1 MMNSITFEQIDS
13 ARKYLKEAVELIRQG
28 KNEQVIRDHFTSYL
42 RILFP
47 EIPKWVT
54 DHVLG
59 GEAALKTHKE
69 NKGSTGFVDNLIG
82 LTPIEYESDLLNQS
96 KFNEGFAQVRTY
108 CASLINQGNDPSQI
122 VGILSDTVHWHAYRI
137 RAIKAMPGQKLNG
150 EEIALDKLESIDA
163 SSATELE
170 ARRLI
175 EFLIK
180 YVQRIG
186 SRPLDAVSIARD
198 LGFESRF
205 CERHLFPLSKVV
217 ANAFSSKPDYAELI
231 KKLWCN
237 FVSYVSAKGKTN
249 AFNPKEYTRELYIL
263 TLGKLICANAIEEKA
278 LFSNDDE
285 LAKILNGEFFNNRGL
300 ENFVEYDYFGW
311 LNSSEEFLKQLFAVA
326 RGIQQD
332 LRAYNFKQTLTED
345 IFGRLMSQ
353 LAERS
358 QRILLGQE
366 CTPTWLARA
375 LVRKTFTELPVG
387 VSPQFIDMS
396 CGSGSIIFETVKQS
410 MAKIE
415 ATKKNK
421 AERMDLLIRS
431 ITGFDIDP
439 LAVMLSK
446 ISWVLAAKPWLAPFG
461 AHRITIPIYHAD
473 SLFAVTP
480 LSKEE
485 NAGCEK
491 ITLIMADCTLS
502 LPSFLLSAGWQ
513 IVFDSLIDRAYS
525 IAVHSD
531 LKGFEKGQVVE
542 IIDEILP
549 SAPVKINNESK
560 EALKIF
566 LADLIEKIHKLHCED
581 KNGIWAFILRNNYRP
596 ALVAGQFN
604 GLVANP
610 PWLAL
615 SKIADNPYK
624 SALGKMAESLG
635 IKPKGASFLHLEMA
649 TIFLLRSVDRYLQQN
664 AIVGCIVPETVLNG
678 NQHNLFREAAY
689 ENTEKAVHFSPD
701 MIWKVDERAFKNR
714 AIVLFGKKQPA
725 SKTTIIPGEYIS
737 ADGAVQPLEF
747 HKVIHGSRTVWTDR
761 AGTDTKKLF
770 HPADFEQG
778 ADIMPRRLFFHE
790 TIRLGGSTMVGL
802 KPIEQG
808 SSVLTFLVDDAKQL
822 KDFKLFTPCNVP
834 EKYIF
839 DVVLS
844 KLLSPFLMAPSVKAL
859 LPIKKG
865 SKGQWTALTEA
876 ELDGHSDSTVAARAF
891 KAISKEIGKLDG
903 IASPTIDSI
912 WTRINFR
919 NKIGKQNFPDNGYLV
934 FTGAGGSD
942 ICSAFIALDNIAYKK
957 LLIDQTLYWAWVKTR
972 EEALYLCGM
981 FNSEAAN
988 GLIKAYQPRGQQG
1001 ERHIHELVFGITPP
1015 YDSSKKTHQ
1024 EVVRATEMLISDY
1037 YTYLDVRSKNND
1049 ELLKW
1054 LDPSR
1059 KLSTRR
1065 SRLWEVI
1072 RSLPSYKPYKTACEN
1087 AYAP

>member
-1 MMNSITFEQIDS
+1 MMNNITSEQIES
-13 ARKYLKEAVELIRQG
+13 VRKYLKEAAELIRQG

-47 EIPKWVT
+47 AIPKWVT

-69 NKGSTGFVDNLIG
+69 NKESTGFVDNLIG
-82 LTPIEYESDLLNQS
+82 LTPIEYESDLLNRS
-96 KFNEGFAQVRTY
+96 KFNEGYAQVRTY

-122 VGILSDTVHWHAYRI
+122 IGILSDTVHWHAYRI
-137 RAIKAMPGQKLNG
+137 KSIKAMPGQKLKG
-150 EEIALDKLESIDA
+150 EDIALDELESIDA
-163 SSATELE
+163 VSATELE

-186 SRPLDAVSIARD
+186 SRPLDAASIARD

-205 CERHLFPLSKVV
+205 CERHLVPLSTVV
-217 ANAFSSKPDYAELI
+217 AHAFSSKPDYAELI

-237 FVSYVSAKGKTN
+237 FVNYVSAKGKTN

-278 LFSNDDE
+278 LFSSDDE

-311 LNSSEEFLKQLFAVA
+311 LNSSEEFLKKIFVVA

-332 LRAYNFKQTLTED
+332 LRAYNFKQILTED

-366 CTPTWLARA
+366 CTPTWLAKA
-375 LVRKTFTELPVG
+375 LVRKAFAELPAD

-396 CGSGSIIFETVKQS
+396 CGSGSIVFETVKQS
-410 MAKIE
+410 MVKIDAAKN
-415 ATKKNK
+415 NK
-421 AERMDLLIRS
+421 GERIDLLIRS

-446 ISWVLAAKPWLAPFG
+446 ISWVLAAKPWLVPFG
-461 AHRITIPIYHAD
+461 ANRITIPIYHAD

-525 IAVHSD
+525 IAVRSD
-531 LKGFEKGQVVE
+531 LGGFGKGQVVE

-549 SAPVKINNESK
+549 SAPAKISDENK

-624 SALGKMAESLG
+624 TALGKMAESLG

-649 TIFLLRSVDRYLQQN
+649 TIFLLRSVDRYLQN
-664 AIVGCIVPETVLNG
+664 DAIVGCIVPETVLNG

-689 ENTEKAVHFSPD
+689 ENAEKPVHFSPD

-714 AIVLFGKKQPA
+714 AIILYGRKQPA
-725 SKTTIIPGEYIS
+725 SKATVIPGEYIS
-737 ADGAVQPLEF
+737 AEGAMQPLEF

-761 AGTDTKKLF
+761 PGTNNKKLF

-778 ADIMPRRLFFHE
+778 ADIMPRRLFFYE
-790 TIRLGGSTMVGL
+790 TTRLRDSNMVSL
-802 KPIEQG
+802 KSIERG
-808 SSVLTFLVDDAKQL
+808 SSALTFLVDDAKQL

-839 DVVLS
+839 DVLIS
-844 KLLSPFLMAPSVKAL
+844 KLLSPFLMALPVKAL
-859 LPIKKG
+859 LPIKKDA
-865 SKGQWTALTEA
+865 KGQWVALTES
-876 ELDGHSDSTVAARAF
+876 ELKGHSDSIVAARAF
-891 KAISKEIGKLDG
+891 ASISKEIGKLDG

-912 WTRINFR
+912 WKRINFR
-919 NKIGKQNFPDNGYLV
+919 NKIGKQTFADEGYLI

-942 ICSAFIALDNIAYKK
+942 ICSAFVSLDNISHKK
-957 LLIDQTLYWAWVKTR
+957 LLIDQTLYWAWVKTE
-972 EEALYLCGM
+972 EEALYLCGI

-988 GLIKAYQPRGQQG
+988 DRIKAYQPRGQQG

-1015 YDSSKKTHQ
+1015 YDSSKKAHQ
-1024 EVVRATEMLISDY
+1024 EVVRSTKVLISDY
-1037 YTYLDVRSKNND
+1037 YAYLEAEKKCKN
-1049 ELLKW
+1049 ESLKW

-1065 SRLWEVI
+1065 SRLWEAI
-1072 RSLPSYKPYKTACEN
+1072 KSLPSYEPYKKACEN
-1087 AYAP
+1087 IF